1 MRRELALIM
10 DIDYDAP
17 EPPHRQIAA
26 WLRARI
32 ESGELQPGRKI
43 PSEKDIMG
51 ETGVART
58 TARRAVNVLRE
69 EGLVITY
76 GGRGSY
82 VAER

>member
-1 MRRELALIM
+1 MRVELALIM
-10 DIDYDAP
+10 EIDYDAP

-32 ESGELQPGRKI
+32 ESGELEPGRKI

>member
-1 MRRELALIM
+1 MRLELALIM